1 MGLSIFSSRKLQ
13 LKLDLFYQ
21 LLGLR
26 LYVNFFGIYCSR
38 TVNEFFKKII
48 SSICSLLISHA
59 FRLLEQMLL
68 KTGKKSFVGLY
79 EQLALLVEGIFVG
92 KQ

>member
-1 MGLSIFSSRKLQ
+1 MLISLVYIVQ
-13 LKLDLFYQ
+13 E
-21 LLGLR
+21 LLM
-26 LYVNFFGIYCSR
+26 NFL
-38 TVNEFFKKII
+38 KKII
-48 SSICSLLISHA
+48 SSICSLLISHT

-68 KTGKKSFVGLY
+68 KTGKKSFAGLY

>member
-1 MGLSIFSSRKLQ
+1 MLISLVYIVQ
-13 LKLDLFYQ
+13 E
-21 LLGLR
+21 LLM
-26 LYVNFFGIYCSR
+26 NFL
-38 TVNEFFKKII
+38 KKII
-48 SSICSLLISHA
+48 SSICFLLISHA

-68 KTGKKSFVGLY
+68 KTGKKSFAGLY

>member
-1 MGLSIFSSRKLQ
+1 M
-13 LKLDLFYQ
+13 
-21 LLGLR
+21 
-26 LYVNFFGIYCSR
+26 NFL
-38 TVNEFFKKII
+38 KKII

-68 KTGKKSFVGLY
+68 KTGKKSFAGLY
-79 EQLALLVEGIFVG
+79 EQLALLVQGSFVR